1 MNCSVCVALSV
12 FAFCFPPINS
22 SYRISGHWMS
32 VNVYT
37 ATRGELLTIRGIGDA
52 HADKILELQH
62 LQLGRPEIIRRVQL
76 PKNLHRRLDWNLP
89 DHKPE
94 EGC

>member
-1 MNCSVCVALSV
+1 V

-22 SYRISGHWMS
+22 SYRIIGHWMS

-37 ATRGELLTIRGIGDA
+37 ATRGELLTIRRFGDA
-52 HADKILELQH
+52 RAYKILELQH
-62 LQLGRPEIIRRVQL
+62 FQLGRPEIIRRVQL
-76 PKNLHRRLDWNLP
+76 PKNLHRRLDLNLP